1 MADLSEFTPGQVI
14 SFELNTNVLA
24 AEYKNCVYMG
34 QVNYD
39 LAILVD
45 DVDAIHSNIYSTL
58 PTGTVDDPRGYNYII
73 VMLPTKEKKV
83 VGIPWIKDPIT
94 INESCIFTVKIYD
107 ADLNSSE
114 KIKRALNAM
123 GFNDL
128 EITVN

>member
-1 MADLSEFTPGQVI
+1 MADLSDFTPGQVI

-24 AEYKNCVYMG
+24 SEYKNCVYMG
-34 QVNYD
+34 QVSYD
-39 LAILVD
+39 LAILYD
-45 DVDAIHSNIYSTL
+45 DVDAVHSNIYSTL

-94 INESCIFTVKIYD
+94 VNESCIFTVKIYD

>member
-1 MADLSEFTPGQVI
+1 
-14 SFELNTNVLA
+14 
-24 AEYKNCVYMG
+24 
-34 QVNYD
+34 
-39 LAILVD
+39 
-45 DVDAIHSNIYSTL
+45 
-58 PTGTVDDPRGYNYII
+58 
-73 VMLPTKEKKV
+73 MLPTKEKKV